1 VSSRIVTSSA
11 APAMVCDHD
20 VHAAGDLIR
29 GGSPSPKRGEVEPE
43 AREVRAEVDGVALR
57 WPSARPSSSLH
68 MVVYRSRPGSS
79 GRISLISRWLSSRS
93 APGPFDVDLTH
104 RRQVLHADVLA
115 GVEVFLHR

>member
-1 VSSRIVTSSA
+1 VALTQRIAGVSTSQ
-11 APAMVCDHD
+11 
-20 VHAAGDLIR
+20 GR
-29 GGSPSPKRGEVEPE
+29 QEVEPE
-43 AREVRAEVDGVALR
+43 AREVRAEVDGVVLR
-57 WPSARPSSSLH
+57 WLSARPSSSLH

-79 GRISLISRWLSSRS
+79 VRISLTSRWLSSRS